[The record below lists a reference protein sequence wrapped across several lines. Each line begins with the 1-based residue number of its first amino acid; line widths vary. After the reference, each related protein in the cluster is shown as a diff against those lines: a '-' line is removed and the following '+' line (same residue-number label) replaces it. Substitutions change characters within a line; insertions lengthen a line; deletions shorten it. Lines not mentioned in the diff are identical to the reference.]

1 MLRHRMIGGNGIGF
15 HQLYNQTSTFK
26 TNIGMETI
34 FTWLGNAMYVSLGLI
49 AAWGAYCVIM
59 VWMRVGQKRFRSE
72 QQQMEF
78 LAAIHEPLSEG
89 DFDGANELSAGDR
102 RAMCQLAN
110 LAIENRQLGFAKVK
124 QLVADRFQQD
134 VLSDLEHRL
143 DWVNTVI
150 KSAPMVGLLGTVMGM
165 MGAFA
170 KLSASSEVQAQ
181 ALASDIQFALIT
193 TALGLTIAIPL
204 VLATASINI
213 RIKKMEDLVTTGLNQ
228 FFEILRDSL
237 PKR

>member
-1 MLRHRMIGGNGIGF
+1 
-15 HQLYNQTSTFK
+15 
-26 TNIGMETI
+26 MEQV
-34 FTWLGNAMYVSLGLI
+34 FYHLGNFVYGAMGI
-49 AAWGAYCVIM
+49 TAAWGAYCVIM
-59 VWMRVGQKRFRSE
+59 VWMRVAQKRFRSE

-78 LAAIHEPLSEG
+78 LAAMHESLSRG
-89 DFDGANELSAGDR
+89 DFDSAHDMSSNDR

-110 LAIENRQLGFAKVK
+110 LAIENRQMGYAKVK

-150 KSAPMVGLLGTVMGM
+150 KSAPMMGLLGTVMGM
-165 MGAFA
+165 MGAFQ
-170 KLSASSEVQAQ
+170 KLGRATGGVNAAE
-181 ALASDIQFALIT
+181 LANDIMFALIT

-204 VLATASINI
+204 VLAVASINI

-228 FFEILRDSL
+228 FFEILRDAFA
-237 PKR
+237 RR